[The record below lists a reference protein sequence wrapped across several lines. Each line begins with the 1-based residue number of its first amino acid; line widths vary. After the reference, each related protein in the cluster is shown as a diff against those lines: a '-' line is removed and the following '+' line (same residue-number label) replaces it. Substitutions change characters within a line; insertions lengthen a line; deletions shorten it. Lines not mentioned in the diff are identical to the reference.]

1 MSSFQ
6 KKERFIVNLIFYGLI
21 GALLFVG
28 AKYLLPVL
36 MPFLLALVVTLLLQP
51 LIRLVAKNAPKFKK
65 TPNLASFNIRV
76 G

>member
-36 MPFLLALVVTLLLQP
+36 MPFLLALVVTL
-51 LIRLVAKNAPKFKK
+51 
-65 TPNLASFNIRV
+65 
-76 G
+76 